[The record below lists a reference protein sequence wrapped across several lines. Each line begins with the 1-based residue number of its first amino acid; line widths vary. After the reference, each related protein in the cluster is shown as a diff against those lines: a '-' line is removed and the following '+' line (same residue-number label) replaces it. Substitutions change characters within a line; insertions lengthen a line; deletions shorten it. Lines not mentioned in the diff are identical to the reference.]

1 MERQGRCAL
10 CGNQAELKLSH
21 IIPKFVFRYLKK
33 DSFTGRMRMTSDPN
47 RAVQDGDKMYLL
59 CEACEGLFSKNETY
73 FSNNIYRPFKENGF
87 NGVSYEEDKL
97 HYFITSVNWRTLY
110 LDIIDFCEDKDEEN
124 KITEKQLDLLKK
136 AEGKMRAYLLG
147 KRSDLDIIENHV
159 FFFDTV
165 KSMEGPESL
174 RNPHVLV
181 QGSAFGYTVLSND
194 NDSIYVFANLTG
206 AIIVTVIKKAKKE
219 KWKNTFVKTESG
231 KIKIPQYTNS
241 PVFSELFYWQE
252 QRDKY
257 LEKMSEK
264 QRQLIQEKII
274 NDQDGF
280 EKSGT
285 FKRFTKD
292 MNINSK

>member
-1 MERQGRCAL
+1 MDLQNRCAL

-47 RAVQDGDKMYLL
+47 RAVQDGDKIYLL
-59 CEACEGLFSKNETY
+59 CGTCEGLFSKNETY
-73 FSNNIYRPFKENGF
+73 FSNTIYRPFKEGGF
-87 NGVSYEEDKL
+87 NGLKYDKDSL
-97 HYFITSVNWRTLY
+97 YFFITSVNWRTLY
-110 LDIIDFCEDKDEEN
+110 LDLIEFCEDKDEEN
-124 KITEKQLDLLKK
+124 KATVKQLELLKK
-136 AEGKMRAYLLG
+136 AEEIMRSYLLG
-147 KRSDLDIIENHV
+147 ERSDLDNIENHI

-165 KSMEGPESL
+165 KSMEGPETL

-181 QGSAFGYTVLSND
+181 QGSAFGYTVLANEHD
-194 NDSIYVFANLTG
+194 AIYVFANLTG
-206 AIIVTVIKKAKKE
+206 AIIVTIIKKAKKE
-219 KWKNTFVKTESG
+219 KWKNTFVKRESG
-231 KIKIPQYTNS
+231 KIKVPQFTNS

-257 LEKMSEK
+257 LEQMSEK
-264 QRQLIQEKII
+264 QRNIINEKII

-285 FKRFTKD
+285 YKRFIKDTYIETK
-292 MNINSK
+292 